1 MAALPGAARSA
12 ASLGDTLSQDAQAEG
27 ALARV
32 ARAARASAGAAPEK
46 GGARRAVRLPLRF
59 DSVEHEVNVLSVRA
73 LLDIGRGY
81 RALVAQHNLGRTF
94 EDTAL

>member
-1 MAALPGAARSA
+1 MAALPAAVAPPPGSLTGA
-12 ASLGDTLSQDAQAEG
+12 LSQDAPPEG

-32 ARAARASAGAAPEK
+32 ARAASAGAAAAE

-73 LLDIGRGY
+73 LLDLGRGY

>member
-1 MAALPGAARSA
+1 MAALASSSA
-12 ASLGDTLSQDAQAEG
+12 SSTEPAIEAQGVLSG
-27 ALARV
+27 V
-32 ARAARASAGAAPEK
+32 ARAARASVGAGAPAAD

-73 LLDIGRGY
+73 LLDLGRGY